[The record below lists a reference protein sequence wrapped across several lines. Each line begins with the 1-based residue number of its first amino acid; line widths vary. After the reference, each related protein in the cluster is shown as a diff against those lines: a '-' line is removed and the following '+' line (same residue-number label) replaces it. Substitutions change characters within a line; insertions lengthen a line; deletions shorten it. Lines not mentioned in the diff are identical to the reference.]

1 MTRFKILLTAATLLI
16 VGSVQAQMNKIEFVE
31 YDLDNGLH
39 VILHQDKS
47 TPIVAVTVS
56 YHVGSKNDDP
66 TRTGF
71 AHFFEHLL
79 FEGSENIPRGKF
91 DEYIS
96 RAGGTLN
103 AFTTNDRTVY
113 HEVLPSNE
121 LALGLW
127 LESERML
134 HAKVETKGIETQ
146 RQVVKEER
154 RQRVD
159 NQPYGSVLEE
169 SMSRAFKKHPYR
181 WTTIGSMQH
190 LDDATESDYVN
201 FYKTFYVPNNAVL
214 SIAGNIDFAEAKMLI
229 KKYFAAIPKGTNKIN
244 RPTVVEPEITVEIK
258 DTIFDNVQLP
268 GVVQTYRIPAIGTP
282 DYYAVSML
290 GTLLT
295 GGQSSRM
302 HKALVDEQQ
311 QAVFIGN
318 FPLDLEDPGVAIVF
332 GVANMGMD
340 ASKLEVSMDAIV
352 TQIQNELIPEK
363 EFQKLRN
370 KVEND
375 FITGNSRVQQIAESL
390 ANYHLFYDDANLI
403 NTEIDRYLAV
413 TREDIKRVAK
423 KYYNKNNR
431 VSLYYLPKPVT
442 P

>member
-1 MTRFKILLTAATLLI
+1 MTRFKILLTATILLL
-16 VGSVQAQMNKIEFVE
+16 VASMQAQMNKIEFVE

-113 HEVLPSNE
+113 HEVLPSNQ

-134 HAKVETKGIETQ
+134 HAKVEKKGIETQ

-159 NQPYGSVLEE
+159 NQPYGSILEE
-169 SMSRAFKKHPYR
+169 SMKRAFKVHPYR
-181 WTTIGSMQH
+181 WTTIGSMKH

-214 SIAGNIDFAEAKMLI
+214 SIAGNIDFDEAKMLI
-229 KKYFAAIPKGTNKIN
+229 KKYFSTIPKGKHKII
-244 RPTVVEPEITVEIK
+244 RPTVVEPELTAEIK
-258 DTIFDNVQLP
+258 DTVFDNIQLP
-268 GVVQTYRIPAIGTP
+268 AVVQTYRIPAIGTP

-290 GTLLT
+290 GTLLSD
-295 GGQSSRM
+295 GQSSRLY
-302 HKALVDEQQ
+302 KSLVDDQQ
-311 QAVFIGN
+311 KAVFVGN
-318 FPLDLEDPGVAIVF
+318 FPLDLEDPGVAIAF
-332 GVANMGMD
+332 GVANMGVEPSD
-340 ASKLEVSMDAIV
+340 LEKSMDAVIADV
-352 TQIQNELIPEK
+352 QNNLIPEK

-375 FITGNSRVQQIAESL
+375 FITDKSRVMQRALAL
-390 ANYHLFYDDANLI
+390 ANYYLFYNDANLI

-413 TREDIKRVAK
+413 TREDIRRVAK